1 MATTGEATM
10 LSRIRSL
17 AAGTALAT
25 LLVAAVASTAFAAG
39 PAQPGR
45 STFSDDHCFVD
56 VTFTYCFEQ
65 DGALHFVVTPD
76 GREMA
81 TITARERTLVYENG
95 VLVGESRTVSVDKS
109 LFEDGGLGTFTTVS
123 HTNARFGDVKCVLT
137 TVLKVTD
144 YEVVVDHWNAPDCS

>member
-1 MATTGEATM
+1 MA
-10 LSRIRSL
+10 SRLRSL
-17 AAGTALAT
+17 AAGTGLAI
-25 LLVAAVASTAFAAG
+25 LLVGAVASTTFAAT

-45 STFSDDHCFVD
+45 YTFGDDYCFVD
-56 VTFTYCFEQ
+56 VGTTYCFEQ
-65 DGALHFVVTPD
+65 DGALQFVVTPD

-123 HTNARFGDVKCVLT
+123 HTNASFGDVKCVLT
-137 TVLKVTD
+137 TVLRVKD
-144 YEVVVDHWNAPDCS
+144 YAVVVDHWNAPDCS